1 MKRMKLSERT
11 VEAHLVLAESC
22 CSRRRTRL
30 TPIRKKVLSL
40 LLAHNRCVKAYELLE
55 DLKKTHANAT
65 PPTIYRALEFLIS
78 EGLAHRV
85 DSVNAYIPCG
95 DPISGTHNLIAICPA
110 CNAAAEINDDEIAH
124 VLINCLRRIKFEPT
138 GTAIEIQA
146 LCGSC
151 RARYKKSAACQY
163 N

>member
-1 MKRMKLSERT
+1 MKLSVRA
-11 VEAHLVLAESC
+11 VEVQLALAESC

-30 TPIRKKVLSL
+30 TPIRREVLSL
-40 LLAHNRCVKAYELLE
+40 LLMHNRCVKAYELLE
-55 DLKKTHANAT
+55 DLKKTHVNAT

-85 DSVNAYIPCG
+85 DSVNAYIACG
-95 DPISGTHNLIAICPA
+95 DPISGTHNLIAICTA
-110 CNAAAEINDDEIAH
+110 CNAAAEINDDKIIH

-146 LCGSC
+146 LCGPC
-151 RARYKKSAACQY
+151 RDKYQKSAARRH